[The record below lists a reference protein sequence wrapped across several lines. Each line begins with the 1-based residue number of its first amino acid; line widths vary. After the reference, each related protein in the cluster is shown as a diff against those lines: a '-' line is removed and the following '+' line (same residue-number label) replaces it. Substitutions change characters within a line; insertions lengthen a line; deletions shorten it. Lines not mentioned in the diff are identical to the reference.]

1 MHYQIFL
8 VCMKAIF
15 LLTMLFLVQ
24 QVFIV
29 LGFSNYE
36 TYLDLV
42 TPILFVFMWF
52 VTVRAVSA
60 ITPHSPLGC
69 VVKQLNA
76 VGLF

>member
-1 MHYQIFL
+1 MFSPTALFRNYQIFL

-36 TYLDLV
+36 TYLDLI
-42 TPILFVFMWF
+42 TPPIFIFMWF
-52 VTVRAVSA
+52 MTVYAVS
-60 ITPHSPLGC
+60 
-69 VVKQLNA
+69 
-76 VGLF
+76 